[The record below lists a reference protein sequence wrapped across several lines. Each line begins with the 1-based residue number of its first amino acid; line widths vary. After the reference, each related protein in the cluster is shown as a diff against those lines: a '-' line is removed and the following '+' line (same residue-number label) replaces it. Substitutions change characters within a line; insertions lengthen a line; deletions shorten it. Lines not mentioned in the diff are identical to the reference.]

1 MSFDRDLRAKEK
13 AKYDDRYREMESD
26 ARSWLEEVLERSLSA
41 GPGVD
46 LCETLRDGTVLCE
59 LANKIAPGS
68 TRSKR
73 SAMPFV
79 QMENIAS
86 FLAFCTTRLH
96 VPQHDLFQTV
106 DLFEAKNRFQV
117 VSAIHTVSRYAVQ
130 QGHLHARFLGP
141 KMATSTNRDFTDQQ
155 LRDAKNTVN
164 TFQYGKFSG
173 SGNVLMSPRRDPAGH
188 FH

>member
-13 AKYDDRYREMESD
+13 AKYDSRYGEMSAD
-26 ARSWLEEVLERSLSA
+26 AKSWLEEILETSLPE
-41 GPGVD
+41 GD
-46 LCETLRDGTVLCE
+46 LCETLRDGTVLCA
-59 LANKIAPGS
+59 LSNKIAP
-68 TRSKR
+68 RSVRYKA

-86 FLAFCTTRLH
+86 FLSFCTTTLR

-106 DLFEAKNRFQV
+106 DLYELKNRFQV

-141 KMATSTNRDFTDQQ
+141 KMATSTEREFSDQQ
-155 LRDAKNTVN
+155 LREAKNTVN